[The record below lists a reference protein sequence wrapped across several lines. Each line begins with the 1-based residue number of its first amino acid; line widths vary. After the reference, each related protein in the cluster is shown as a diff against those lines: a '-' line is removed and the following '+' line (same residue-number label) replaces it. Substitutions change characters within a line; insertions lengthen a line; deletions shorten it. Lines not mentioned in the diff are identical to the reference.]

1 MKMVWA
7 NFLHFYQ
14 PPDQSKLMLD
24 KVVNEG
30 YRPLL
35 AVLKSHPR
43 EKITV
48 NFSGCLTELL
58 VACGYSDVIRNVK
71 FLAGR
76 DQIEFTASAKYHPFL
91 PLLSHK
97 EVLRQ
102 IRLNEETNKK
112 FFGRVYAPRG
122 FYSPEAGFS
131 FELAKLVR
139 KLGYH
144 WTIVDEVSY
153 SGRIALGDY
162 NFSSTPGFYSGGI
175 DLKRIVGT
183 VSSKKKF
190 VDASAKLSINTE
202 RAERV
207 DYSKIYKLAGLSN
220 FLVFFRERVISD
232 ALASGQIKSADQ
244 FLEILGKEYKENRY
258 LLTGTD
264 GEAYGHHQPGLEK
277 VLDEIYSRK
286 IFKTVTISEL
296 PKYFKTCEVVSPYPS
311 SWGTTE
317 KEVQDKNYYSR
328 WFHPDNAIHKMQW
341 DFTNFAI
348 NIVAKAKERKDKNYK
363 EARKKLD
370 FALYSCHFWW
380 ASAHPWWSIEMI
392 ERGAYALLGTVN
404 TCQTVTYA
412 EKRKAKRY
420 YHNIIETAFDWL
432 RKEIVWDLSHQHN

>member
-1 MKMVWA
+1 MVWA

-30 YRPLL
+30 YRPFFG
-35 AVLKSHPR
+35 VLKSHPK

-58 VACGYSDVIRNVK
+58 VANGYSDVIHDLRL
-71 FLAGR
+71 LAKRG
-76 DQIEFTASAKYHPFL
+76 QIEFTASAKYHPFL
-91 PLLSHK
+91 PLLPCK

-102 IRLNEETNKK
+102 IRLNEEINKK
-112 FFGRVYAPRG
+112 FLGQVYKPVG
-122 FYSPEAGFS
+122 FYSPEAGYS
-131 FELAKLVR
+131 FELAKLAQ

-153 SGRIALGDY
+153 SGRISLGDY
-162 NFSSTPGFYSGGI
+162 NFSVTPGFYSGGI

-183 VSSKKKF
+183 TSSH
-190 VDASAKLSINTE
+190 AKY
-202 RAERV
+202 V
-207 DYSKIYKLAGLSN
+207 DYSKIYKVAGLSR
-220 FLVFFRERVISD
+220 FFVFFRERVISD

-244 FLEILGKEYKENRY
+244 FLEVLGKEQEKKRY

-286 IFKTVTISEL
+286 IFKTVTVSEL
-296 PKYFKTCEVVSPYPS
+296 AKYFKREETVSPYPS

-317 KEVQDKNYYSR
+317 QEMQDMNYYSR
-328 WFHPDNAIHKMQW
+328 WYHPQNSIHKMQW

-348 NIVAKAKERKDKNYK
+348 EIVNKAKEGKDKNYMD
-363 EARKKLD
+363 ARKKLD

-380 ASAHPWWSIEMI
+380 ASAQPWWSIEMI
-392 ERGAYALLGTVN
+392 ERGAYALLETVN
-404 TCQTVTYA
+404 ACQTATPG

-420 YHNIIETAFDWL
+420 YHRIVETAFDWL
-432 RKEIVWDLSHQHN
+432 RREVVWDLSHQHS

>member
-1 MKMVWA
+1 MYWA

-30 YRPLL
+30 YRPLF
-35 AVLKSHPR
+35 AVLKSHPE

-58 VACGYSDVIRNVK
+58 ANNGYMDVISDLRL
-71 FLAGR
+71 LAERG
-76 DQIEFTASAKYHPFL
+76 QIELVASAKYHPFL
-91 PLLSHK
+91 PLLSQS

-102 IRLNEETNKK
+102 IKLNEETNKK
-112 FFGRVYAPRG
+112 FLGNVYKPTG
-122 FYSPEAGFS
+122 FYSPEAGYS
-131 FELAKLVR
+131 FKLAKLVQ
-139 KLGYH
+139 KMGYS

-153 SGRIALGDY
+153 SGRISEGNY
-162 NFSSTPGFYSGGI
+162 NFSATPGFYSGGI

-183 VSSKKKF
+183 VSSQ
-190 VDASAKLSINTE
+190 AKL
-202 RAERV
+202 V
-207 DYSKIYKLAGLSN
+207 DYSKIYKIRGLSN

-244 FLEILGKEYKENRY
+244 FLEVINGELAKNRY

-277 VLDEIYSRK
+277 VLDEILGRK
-286 IFKTVTISEL
+286 IFKTVTISQL
-296 PKYFKTCEVVSPYPS
+296 PKYFKEEEVVSPYPS

-317 KEVQDKNYYSR
+317 KEIREKNYYSR
-328 WFHPDNAIHKMQW
+328 WYHPQNAIHKMQW

-348 NIVAKAKERKDKNYK
+348 EVVTKAPKEVKETEEWR

-380 ASAHPWWSIEMI
+380 ASARPWWSIEMI
-392 ERGAYALLGTVN
+392 ERGAYALLEVVN
-404 TCQTVTYA
+404 FCPNATFA

-420 YHNIIETAFDWL
+420 YHKIIETAFDWL
-432 RKEIVWDLSHQHN
+432 RKEIVWDLSHQHQ